1 MPHIIFL
8 ILIIIGIV
16 YGMFQFFLYLIKSL
30 MMVDER
36 FVEKVKETDS
46 ELLNNFLDDEFD
58 EKTSEIQKDKIKKI
72 NRALRF
78 DFFIGMLLAF
88 CWFFYPFML
97 IQLNESDIAA
107 ISPTDKYLGKW
118 LALMVVAGNIISLR
132 FIKHGKLF
140 SKQYILLIKLL
151 CAVIVLIT
159 TVIIVINTKKL
170 YLSNVISITLTSLWL
185 SNSAVGL
192 LLSHKS

>member
-8 ILIIIGIV
+8 LLIIMGIV
-16 YGMFQFFLYLIKSL
+16 YGMFHFFLYIVKSL

-36 FVEKVKETDS
+36 FVEKVKETDF
-46 ELLNNFLDDEFD
+46 ELLENFLDDEFD
-58 EKTSEIQKDKIKKI
+58 DGIDENQKKRIKKV

-78 DFFIGMLLAF
+78 DFFIGMLLSL

-97 IQLNESDIAA
+97 IQLTENEVAKIA
-107 ISPTDKYLGKW
+107 PTDKYLGKW
-118 LALMVVAGNIISLR
+118 LALMVLGGNLISLR

-151 CAVIVLIT
+151 CAVLVIIT
-159 TVIIVINTKKL
+159 TTIIVINTKKL
-170 YLSNVISITLTSLWL
+170 YTSNIISIILTSLWL

-192 LLSHKS
+192 LISHKS

>member
-1 MPHIIFL
+1 M
-8 ILIIIGIV
+8 GIV
-16 YGMFQFFLYLIKSL
+16 YGIFHLFLYLVKSFML
-30 MMVDER
+30 VDER

-58 EKTSEIQKDKIKKI
+58 ENTIKKQKNKIKKI

-78 DFFIGMLLAF
+78 DFFIGMLLAI

-97 IQLNESDIAA
+97 IQLQEADIAK

-118 LALMVVAGNIISLR
+118 LALMVLAGNIVSYR
-132 FIKHGKLF
+132 FIKLGKLF

-151 CAVIVLIT
+151 CAILVLIT
-159 TVIIVINTKKL
+159 TIIIVINTKKL
-170 YLSNVISITLTSLWL
+170 FLSNIISLILTSLWL

>member
-1 MPHIIFL
+1 MPHIILL
-8 ILIIIGIV
+8 ILVIIGIV
-16 YGMFQFFLYLIKSL
+16 YGMFHLFLYLVKSFML
-30 MMVDER
+30 VDER
-36 FVEKVKETDS
+36 FIEKVKETDS

-58 EKTSEIQKDKIKKI
+58 ENTSEKQKNKIKKI

-78 DFFIGMLLAF
+78 DFFIGMLLSV

-97 IQLNESDIAA
+97 IQLQEADIAK

-118 LALMVVAGNIISLR
+118 LALMVLAGNVISYR
-132 FIKHGKLF
+132 FIKLGKLF

-151 CAVIVLIT
+151 CAILVLIT
-159 TVIIVINTKKL
+159 TIIIVINTKKL
-170 YLSNVISITLTSLWL
+170 FLSNIISLTLTSLWL

>member
-1 MPHIIFL
+1 MPHIILL
-8 ILIIIGIV
+8 ILVIIGIV
-16 YGMFQFFLYLIKSL
+16 YGMFHLFLYLVKSFML
-30 MMVDER
+30 VDER

-58 EKTSEIQKDKIKKI
+58 EKTSEKQKNKIKKI

-78 DFFIGMLLAF
+78 DFFIGMLLAI

-97 IQLNESDIAA
+97 IQLQEADIAK

-118 LALMVVAGNIISLR
+118 LALMVLAGNIVSYR
-132 FIKHGKLF
+132 FIKLGKLF

-151 CAVIVLIT
+151 CAILVLIT
-159 TVIIVINTKKL
+159 TIIIVINTKKL
-170 YLSNVISITLTSLWL
+170 FLSNIISLTLTSLWL

>member
-8 ILIIIGIV
+8 ILIIMGIV
-16 YGMFQFFLYLIKSL
+16 YGMFHLFLYLVKSFML
-30 MMVDER
+30 VDER

-58 EKTSEIQKDKIKKI
+58 ENTSEKQKDKIKKI

-78 DFFIGMLLAF
+78 DFFIGMLLSV

-97 IQLNESDIAA
+97 IQLQEADIAK

-118 LALMVVAGNIISLR
+118 LALMVLAGNVISYR
-132 FIKHGKLF
+132 FIKLGKLF

-151 CAVIVLIT
+151 CAILVLIT
-159 TVIIVINTKKL
+159 TIIIVINTKKL
-170 YLSNVISITLTSLWL
+170 FLSNIISLTLTSLWL

-192 LLSHKS
+192 LISHKS

>member
-1 MPHIIFL
+1 MPHIILL
-8 ILIIIGIV
+8 ILVIIGIV
-16 YGMFQFFLYLIKSL
+16 YGMFHLFLYLVKSFML
-30 MMVDER
+30 VDER

-58 EKTSEIQKDKIKKI
+58 EKTSEKQKNKIKKI

-78 DFFIGMLLAF
+78 DFFIGMLLAI

-97 IQLNESDIAA
+97 IQLQEADIAK

-118 LALMVVAGNIISLR
+118 LALMVLAGNIVSYR
-132 FIKHGKLF
+132 FIKLGKLF

-151 CAVIVLIT
+151 CAILVLIT
-159 TVIIVINTKKL
+159 TIIIVINTKKL
-170 YLSNVISITLTSLWL
+170 FLSNIISLTLTSLWL

-192 LLSHKS
+192 LISHKS